1 MRIASL
7 AVATLVAALASPAF
21 ACDDHAPGKEP
32 AKQSVS
38 RASGWIAG
46 EVREVDLDD
55 GTLALSHG
63 RIAAWRMAPMSS
75 MIFKAS
81 DTSLIAR
88 LNAGDKVKFRAAMV
102 GQQPTITEIKLATK

>member
-7 AVATLVAALASPAF
+7 AVATMVAALASPAF
-21 ACDDHAPGKEP
+21 ACDDHTPGKEP

-38 RASGWIAG
+38 RPSGWIEG

-55 GTLALSHG
+55 GTVALSHG
-63 RIAAWRMAPMSS
+63 RIAAWRMMPMSS
-75 MIFKAS
+75 MIFKAT
-81 DTSLIAR
+81 DTSRISK

-102 GQQPTITEIKLATK
+102 GQRPTVTEIKLATK